1 MAAHARVAG
10 PGGLQEKPN
19 LPVVIE
25 PKLVLSPAPYRVTVA
40 KLPALGEAGYVHLEI
55 KDTLADQQITLP
67 QELQDWI
74 AASAP
79 VIQGLD
85 EATGS
90 GLAVSL
96 SQGGGLSLTAS
107 AKTGLSSQVVL
118 KSAKGALVLRIVKA
132 P

>member
-1 MAAHARVAG
+1 
-10 PGGLQEKPN
+10 
-19 LPVVIE
+19 
-25 PKLVLSPAPYRVTVA
+25 
-40 KLPALGEAGYVHLEI
+40 LPALGEAGYVHLEI